1 MILSCKCFL
10 GAVIKQIESRYAQSL
25 SYDDTASTS
34 SQIDARGNIP
44 STGKPSRNSS
54 SSSFK
59 SSASSITDDAS
70 KHSSKWSSRAY
81 FINMICISS
90 LSTINALA
98 VNILNFMLF

>member
-10 GAVIKQIESRYAQSL
+10 GAVIKQIESRHAQSL

-54 SSSFK
+54 LSSFK

-90 LSTINALA
+90 FNALA